1 MHGHSFHADTEC
13 LLLPILCPDEVWR
26 QPESIPDC
34 ARDQANE
41 TKPRLSCDQPRY
53 VWYISAAIEVRTIL
67 EAPCFTID
75 FQAHFVGS
83 WARSWSI
90 NSFVNIKSSIRGR
103 NSSTRFAKIPLK
115 IWTNGSCRSLPPLW
129 VKSFAKLLAQSANR
143 LRHRDP
149 YRFKLRPAH
158 VPLNIYSTI
167 QSDGSSSNVS
177 RP

>member
-75 FQAHFVGS
+75 FQAHLRGILGEVLEHQFLCQHQIFNKRKEFLDEIRKNTFENLDQRFLSFSSTLVGQEFCKT
-83 WARSWSI
+83 AGTEC
-90 NSFVNIKSSIRGR
+90 KSS
-103 NSSTRFAKIPLK
+103 
-115 IWTNGSCRSLPPLW
+115 PPSGP
-129 VKSFAKLLAQSANR
+129 VQIQITACTC
-143 LRHRDP
+143 
-149 YRFKLRPAH
+149 
-158 VPLNIYSTI
+158 TI
-167 QSDGSSSNVS
+167 EYLFYYTV
-177 RP
+177 RWI